1 MRKFL
6 CAFSA
11 LLLISACSDDQNP
24 RQEEVSTLST
34 QEALEEGEEI
44 VARPQFDVEFED
56 IVYHYDINN
65 LPQGCDKGSDMV
77 CAIDL
82 QVKCTINPKLAE
94 CDAKKLPRFTFMEDE
109 SLQRPTQSSFQIVKL
124 KPIDATTVEVYTK
137 SECNG
142 VWFGLCKGNIVY
154 VLNNAKGT
162 WVVKDLYALQSI

>member
-11 LLLISACSDDQNP
+11 LLLISACSDEKTTNQDT
-24 RQEEVSTLST
+24 STLST
-34 QEALEEGEEI
+34 QEALEKGEEI

-56 IVYHYDINN
+56 VVYQYDINN
-65 LPQGCDKGSDMV
+65 LPQGCDKGSDIV

-137 SECNG
+137 RMQRCL
-142 VWFGLCKGNIVY
+142 VWFVQRQYCLCPEQRQGR
-154 VLNNAKGT
+154 LGC
-162 WVVKDLYALQSI
+162 

>member
-11 LLLISACSDDQNP
+11 LLLISACSDEKTTNQDT
-24 RQEEVSTLST
+24 STLST
-34 QEALEEGEEI
+34 QEALEKGEEI

-56 IVYHYDINN
+56 VVYRYDINN
-65 LPQGCDKGSDMV
+65 LPQGCDKGSDIV

-154 VLNNAKGT
+154 VLSNAKGA

>member
-11 LLLISACSDDQNP
+11 LLLISACSDEKTTNQDT
-24 RQEEVSTLST
+24 STLST
-34 QEALEEGEEI
+34 QEALEKGEEI

-56 IVYHYDINN
+56 VVYQYDINN
-65 LPQGCDKGSDMV
+65 LPQGCDKGSDIV

-154 VLNNAKGT
+154 VLSNAKGA

>member
-11 LLLISACSDDQNP
+11 LLLISACSDEKKTQ
-24 RQEEVSTLST
+24 QEELSTLST

-56 IVYHYDINN
+56 VVYHYDINN

>member
-11 LLLISACSDDQNP
+11 LLLISACSDEKTTNQDI
-24 RQEEVSTLST
+24 STLST
-34 QEALEEGEEI
+34 QEALEKGEEI

-56 IVYHYDINN
+56 VVYQYDINN
-65 LPQGCDKGSDMV
+65 LPQGCDKGSDIV

-154 VLNNAKGT
+154 VLSNAKGA

>member
-11 LLLISACSDDQNP
+11 LLLISACSDEKKTQ
-24 RQEEVSTLST
+24 QEELSTLST

-56 IVYHYDINN
+56 VVYHYDINN

-154 VLNNAKGT
+154 VLSNAKGA

>member
-1 MRKFL
+1 MKKIL
-6 CAFSA
+6 YVFSA
-11 LLLISACSDDQNP
+11 LLLISACSDEKTSNQDT
-24 RQEEVSTLST
+24 SMLST

-44 VARPQFDVEFED
+44 VARPQFDVKFED
-56 IVYHYDINN
+56 IVYSYDIKN

-77 CAIDL
+77 CAIEL

-154 VLNNAKGT
+154 VLSNAKGA

>member
-1 MRKFL
+1 MKKFL
-6 CAFSA
+6 FAFGA
-11 LLLISACSDDQNP
+11 LLLISACSDEKTSNQDT
-24 RQEEVSTLST
+24 STLST

-44 VARPQFDVEFED
+44 IAHPQFDVKFED
-56 IVYHYDINN
+56 IVYQYDSNN

-82 QVKCTINPKLAE
+82 QVKCTINPKLQE
-94 CDAKKLPRFTFMEDE
+94 CDTKKLPRFTFMEDE
-109 SLQRPTQSSFQIVKL
+109 SLQRPTQSSFQIIKL

-137 SECNG
+137 SDCNG

-154 VLNNAKGT
+154 VLSNKSGT

>member
-11 LLLISACSDDQNP
+11 LLLISACSDEKTTNQDT
-24 RQEEVSTLST
+24 STLST
-34 QEALEEGEEI
+34 QEALEKGEEI

-56 IVYHYDINN
+56 VVYQYDINN
-65 LPQGCDKGSDMV
+65 LPQGCDKGSDVV

-154 VLNNAKGT
+154 VLSNAKGA

>member
-1 MRKFL
+1 MKNFL
-6 CAFSA
+6 YLLST
-11 LLLISACSDDQNP
+11 LLLIAACSDNQTQNQNAP
-24 RQEEVSTLST
+24 SNVALEG
-34 QEALEEGEEI
+34 ALEEGEEI
-44 VARPQFDVEFED
+44 VARPQFDVKYED
-56 IVYHYDINN
+56 IVYHYDSQN

-82 QVKCTINPKLAE
+82 QVKCTINPKLQE

-137 SECNG
+137 SDCNG

-154 VLNNAKGT
+154 VLSNAKGS

>member
-11 LLLISACSDDQNP
+11 LLLISACSDEKTTNQDT
-24 RQEEVSTLST
+24 STLST
-34 QEALEEGEEI
+34 QEALEKGEEI

-56 IVYHYDINN
+56 VVYRYDINN
-65 LPQGCDKGSDMV
+65 LPQGCDKGSDIV

-137 SECNG
+137 SDCNG

-154 VLNNAKGT
+154 VLSNAKGT

>member
-11 LLLISACSDDQNP
+11 LLLISACSDEKTTNQDT
-24 RQEEVSTLST
+24 STLST
-34 QEALEEGEEI
+34 QEALEKGEEI

-56 IVYHYDINN
+56 VVYQYDINN
-65 LPQGCDKGSDMV
+65 LPQGCDKGSDIV

-154 VLNNAKGT
+154 VLSNAKGS

>member
-11 LLLISACSDDQNP
+11 LLLISACSDEKTTNQDT
-24 RQEEVSTLST
+24 STLST
-34 QEALEEGEEI
+34 QEALEKGEEI

-56 IVYHYDINN
+56 VVYRYDINN
-65 LPQGCDKGSDMV
+65 LPQGCDKGSDIV

-94 CDAKKLPRFTFMEDE
+94 CDAKKLPRVTFMEDE
-109 SLQRPTQSSFQIVKL
+109 GLQRPTQSSFQIVKL

-154 VLNNAKGT
+154 VLSNAKGA

>member
-1 MRKFL
+1 MYV
-6 CAFSA
+6 FSA
-11 LLLISACSDDQNP
+11 LLLISACSDEKTSNQDT
-24 RQEEVSTLST
+24 SMLST

-44 VARPQFDVEFED
+44 VARPQFDVKFED
-56 IVYHYDINN
+56 IVYSYDINN

-154 VLNNAKGT
+154 VLSNAKGA

>member
-1 MRKFL
+1 MKKFL
-6 CAFSA
+6 YVFSA
-11 LLLISACSDDQNP
+11 LLLISACSDEKTSNQDT
-24 RQEEVSTLST
+24 SMLST

-44 VARPQFDVEFED
+44 VARPQFDVKFED
-56 IVYHYDINN
+56 IVYSYDINN

-154 VLNNAKGT
+154 VLSNAKGA

>member
-1 MRKFL
+1 MNKFL
-6 CAFSA
+6 YVLSA
-11 LLLISACSDDQNP
+11 LLLISACSDEKKTQ
-24 RQEEVSTLST
+24 QEELSTLST

-154 VLNNAKGT
+154 VLSNAKGS

>member
-11 LLLISACSDDQNP
+11 LLLISACSDEKTTNQDT
-24 RQEEVSTLST
+24 STLST
-34 QEALEEGEEI
+34 QEALEKGEEI

-56 IVYHYDINN
+56 VVYQYDINN
-65 LPQGCDKGSDMV
+65 LPQGCDKGSDIV

-154 VLNNAKGT
+154 VLSNAKG
-162 WVVKDLYALQSI
+162 ALGC

>member
-11 LLLISACSDDQNP
+11 LLLISACSDEKTTNQDT
-24 RQEEVSTLST
+24 STLST
-34 QEALEEGEEI
+34 QEALEKGEEI

-56 IVYHYDINN
+56 VVYRYDINN
-65 LPQGCDKGSDMV
+65 LPQGCDKGSDIV

-137 SECNG
+137 SDCNG
-142 VWFGLCKGNIVY
+142 VWFGLRKGNIVY
-154 VLNNAKGT
+154 VLSNAKGT